1 MEAFPTGLFRGPFF
15 GKVISSG
22 LVNAADPDL
31 RKWDYNVELVEFD
44 GQEWN
49 DHAVSPELTGVRNVF
64 ESANTSN
71 SSMGILHDN
80 LPGTYELKSI
90 PNDTVVPIWITPVGA
105 FTMWPNQFDGKCGGA
120 CCVGETCTE
129 VDSEEECIALGGTY
143 AEGIPCDEVVCGEL
157 P

>member
-31 RKWDYNVELVEFD
+31 HKWNYNVELVEFD

-64 ESANTSN
+64 ESANTSKAALD
-71 SSMGILHDN
+71 SRSLTASAVVRAVSVRLAPKLIAR
-80 LPGTYELKSI
+80 KSASLLEER
-90 PNDTVVPIWITPVGA
+90 TRKAFLVMKSFVGS
-105 FTMWPNQFDGKCGGA
+105 CRR
-120 CCVGETCTE
+120 TCRFSLR
-129 VDSEEECIALGGTY
+129 DAAAAKGQSALVRPFRLTSR
-143 AEGIPCDEVVCGEL
+143 
-157 P
+157 